1 MIVYLSLGSNLGN
14 RELTIDKAIQLL
26 SEQVGPLIKRSSF
39 FYSKPWGFD
48 SPNDFCNICASFKT
62 ELSPL
67 DLLHTTQSIERQLGR
82 TKKSNFKQQSG
93 LTSYNEAVYSDRPID
108 IDIIRV
114 FNDDGTEIKCQIS
127 NDKSKMS
134 NDKCQMTND
143 KNTIPLLSLPHP
155 LWQQRDFVKVP
166 LEEIM
171 Q

>member
-1 MIVYLSLGSNLGN
+1 MIVYLSLGSNFGN
-14 RELTIDKAIQLL
+14 REQTIDKEIKLL

-48 SPNDFCNICASFKT
+48 SPNDFCNICASFET

-93 LTSYNEAVYSDRPID
+93 LTSNCEAVYSDRPID

-114 FNDDGTEIKCQIS
+114 FDDDGTEIKCQIS

-143 KNTIPLLSLPHP
+143 KNTVPLLSLPHP
-155 LWQQRDFVKVP
+155 LWQERDFVKVP

>member
-1 MIVYLSLGSNLGN
+1 MTVFLSLGANLGN
-14 RELTIDKAIQLL
+14 REQTINKAIRFL

-39 FYSKPWGFD
+39 YYSKPWGFN
-48 SPNDFCNICASFKT
+48 SPNDFCNICASFET

-82 TKKSNFKQQSG
+82 THKTQITN
-93 LTSYNEAVYSDRPID
+93 YDDRPID
-108 IDIIRV
+108 IDIIRA
-114 FNDDGTEIKCQIS
+114 FDDNGTEIKCQIS
-127 NDKSKMS
+127 NDKSPILNLKSQMS
-134 NDKCQMTND
+134 SA
-143 KNTIPLLSLPHP
+143 PLLSLPHP

>member
-14 RELTIDKAIQLL
+14 REQTIDKAIQLL

-93 LTSYNEAVYSDRPID
+93 LTSNNEAVYSDRPID

-114 FNDDGTEIKCQIS
+114 FDDDGTEIKCQIS

-166 LEEIM
+166 LKEIM

>member
-14 RELTIDKAIQLL
+14 REQTIDKAIQLL

-48 SPNDFCNICASFKT
+48 SLNDFCNICASFKT
-62 ELSPL
+62 ELSPI

-93 LTSYNEAVYSDRPID
+93 LISNSEAVYSDRPID
-108 IDIIRV
+108 VDIICV
-114 FNDDGTEIKCQIS
+114 FDDDGTEIKCQIS

-143 KNTIPLLSLPHP
+143 KNTVPLLTLPHP

>member
-14 RELTIDKAIQLL
+14 REQTIDKAIQLL

-93 LTSYNEAVYSDRPID
+93 RTSNSEAGYSDRPID

-114 FNDDGTEIKCQIS
+114 FDDDGTEIKCQIS

-134 NDKCQMTND
+134 NDKCQMTKD
-143 KNTIPLLSLPHP
+143 KNTVPLLSLPHP

>member
-14 RELTIDKAIQLL
+14 REQTIDKAIQLL

-67 DLLHTTQSIERQLGR
+67 DLLYTTQSIERQLGR

-93 LTSYNEAVYSDRPID
+93 LTSNSEAVYSDRPID

-114 FNDDGTEIKCQIS
+114 FDDDGTEIKCQIS

-134 NDKCQMTND
+134 NDK
-143 KNTIPLLSLPHP
+143 NTVQLLSLPHP

>member
-14 RELTIDKAIQLL
+14 REQTIDKAIQLI
-26 SEQVGPLIKRSSF
+26 SEQVGLLIKRSSF

-62 ELSPL
+62 ELSPI

-93 LTSYNEAVYSDRPID
+93 LISNSEAVYSDRPID

-114 FNDDGTEIKCQIS
+114 FDDDGTEIKCQIS

-143 KNTIPLLSLPHP
+143 KNTVQLLSLPHP

>member
-14 RELTIDKAIQLL
+14 REQTIDKAIQLL

-48 SPNDFCNICASFKT
+48 SPNDFCNICTSFKT

-93 LTSYNEAVYSDRPID
+93 LTSNSEAVYSDRPID
-108 IDIIRV
+108 IDIIRG
-114 FNDDGTEIKCQIS
+114 FDDDGTEIKCQIS

-134 NDKCQMTND
+134 NDKGQMTND
-143 KNTIPLLSLPHP
+143 KNTVPLLSLPHP

>member
-14 RELTIDKAIQLL
+14 REQTIDKAIQLL

-62 ELSPL
+62 ELSPI
-67 DLLHTTQSIERQLGR
+67 DLLLTTQSIERQLGR

-93 LTSYNEAVYSDRPID
+93 LISNSEAVYSDRPID

-114 FNDDGTEIKCQIS
+114 FDDDGTEIKCQIS

-143 KNTIPLLSLPHP
+143 KNTVQLLSLPHP